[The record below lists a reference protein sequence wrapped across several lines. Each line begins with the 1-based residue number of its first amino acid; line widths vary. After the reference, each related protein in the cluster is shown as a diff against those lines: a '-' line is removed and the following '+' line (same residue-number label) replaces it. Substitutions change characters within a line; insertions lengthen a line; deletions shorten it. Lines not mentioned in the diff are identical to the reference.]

1 MAERQI
7 NIKVENLVPILQGG
21 CDEIVCGN
29 GTYTV
34 LFDFDEE
41 WAGLNTKTAIFVCG
55 DTPLYSVFEG
65 NICKV
70 PEIDGG
76 TVCYVGVVSG
86 SIEDINAKADKRT
99 TVWCCVKAKP
109 SITSIAKEP
118 LPPSQDVYV
127 QFMALLNK
135 YIAGGGG
142 GGGGGEAGFSPTISI
157 TEIDGGHRITITDI
171 TGTKS
176 FDVLNGKD
184 GKIGSDGENGVSPIC
199 TVTAIE
205 NGHRITIVDASGTKT
220 FDVFNGDKG
229 DKGDKGDDY
238 ILTEEDKTEIVNS
251 LLEPI
256 PNGDEVLY

>member
-7 NIKVENLVPILQGG
+7 NIKVENLVPILQEG

-41 WAGLNTKTAIFVCG
+41 WEGLNTKTAIFVCG

-65 NICKV
+65 NICNV

-76 TVCYVGVVSG
+76 TVCYIGVVSG

-99 TVWCCVKAKP
+99 TVWCSVKAKP

-142 GGGGGEAGFSPTISI
+142 GGGGQAGVSPTVTI
-157 TEIDGGHRITITDI
+157 TPIENGHRVTITDI
-171 TGTKS
+171 FGDHTYEV
-176 FDVLNGKD
+176 FNGKD
-184 GKIGSDGENGVSPIC
+184 GKDGKDGADGYSPQK
-199 TVTAIE
+199 
-205 NGHRITIVDASGTKT
+205 NVDY
-220 FDVFNGDKG
+220 FDGKDGK
-229 DKGDKGDDY
+229 DGDDY
-238 ILTEEDKTEIVNS
+238 VLTETDKSDIANLVLANFVNVS
-251 LLEPI
+251 
-256 PNGDEVLY
+256 EVGQ

>member
-7 NIKVENLVPILQGG
+7 NIKVENLVPILQEG

-29 GTYTV
+29 GIYTV

-41 WAGLNTKTAIFVCG
+41 WAGLRTKTAIFICG
-55 DTPLYSVFEG
+55 ETPLYSVFEG

-76 TVCYVGVVSG
+76 TVCYIGVVSG

-99 TVWCCVKAKP
+99 TVWCSVKAKP

-135 YIAGGGG
+135 YIEQGGGG
-142 GGGGGEAGFSPTISI
+142 KITVDQEYNPESENAQSGKAVAG
-157 TEIDGGHRITITDI
+157 
-171 TGTKS
+171 
-176 FDVLNGKD
+176 
-184 GKIGSDGENGVSPIC
+184 
-199 TVTAIE
+199 AIE
-205 NGHRITIVDASGTKT
+205 GAIGEISVALDGLHEYAQSLVNGGAS
-220 FDVFNGDKG
+220 
-229 DKGDKGDDY
+229 
-238 ILTEEDKTEIVNS
+238 E
-251 LLEPI
+251 
-256 PNGDEVLY
+256 

>member
-21 CDEIVCGN
+21 CNEIVCGN

-76 TVCYVGVVSG
+76 TVCYIGVVSG

-99 TVWCCVKAKP
+99 TVWCSVKAKP

-135 YIAGGGG
+135 YITGGGG
-142 GGGGGEAGFSPTISI
+142 SEGGNGKDGFSPIVNI
-157 TEIDGGHRITITDI
+157 TPIENGYRVTITDI
-171 TGTKS
+171 
-176 FDVLNGKD
+176 NGD
-184 GKIGSDGENGVSPIC
+184 HSYE
-199 TVTAIE
+199 
-205 NGHRITIVDASGTKT
+205 
-220 FDVFNGDKG
+220 VFNGEKG
-229 DKGDKGDDY
+229 ERGEKGEQGVQGEQGIQGEKGDDY
-238 ILTEEDKTEIVNS
+238 VLTEADKNDIANLVLANFTDVS
-251 LLEPI
+251 
-256 PNGDEVLY
+256 EVGR